1 MAHTLI
7 TFLGN
12 VPHDKGGSYGTTTY
26 EVEQQQFSCQFLGL
40 GLARTL
46 KIPRIRILGTSGS
59 MWDVLID
66 QLGATTD
73 ASAWVDLSEAV
84 RHDQVTQERL
94 EQFEQ
99 ELNQS
104 QSEHVFELRLLP
116 YGFDEGK
123 QVDILDALS
132 AGLDRCGQEVTLDI
146 THGMRHLPVLGMLSM
161 IYLQSIGK
169 ATVRSIFYGMFDRKS
184 PVNPVVNLSGLLHIQ
199 EWIKCLDQFDKDGD
213 YSVFSP
219 LLQRDGLRG
228 DLLEEAAFLERIG
241 NLALA
246 QQKLNTFWQAEARPQ
261 TPATIM
267 FFPQLRERLE
277 WRRSGRRSEWE
288 RKLGVQYLGRKDY
301 LRSVIF
307 CYESRISAQVEQDGG
322 DANNFALDREE
333 AERALELDAR
343 ESRLEPGSARN
354 FYPLKYLRNQLAHG
368 IRARTDSASWIQAET
383 AKFVTSLAS
392 NEKKLHQ
399 WLSDALRGA

>member
-12 VPHDKGGSYGTTTY
+12 VPHDKGGSYDLTTY
-26 EVEQQQFSCQFLGL
+26 EVEQQQFRCQFLGL
-40 GLARTL
+40 GLAQTL

-84 RHDQVTQERL
+84 RHDQVTQAL
-94 EQFEQ
+94 LQQFER

-104 QSEHVFELRLLP
+104 QSEHVYELRLLP
-116 YGFDEGK
+116 YGFEEDK
-123 QVDILDALS
+123 QVEILDALS
-132 AGLDRCGQEVTLDI
+132 AGLDSKGQEVTLDI

-169 ATVRSIFYGMFDRKS
+169 ATVRNIFYGVFDRKK
-184 PVNPVVNLSGLLHIQ
+184 PVNPVVNLAGLLHIQ

-219 LLQRDGLRG
+219 LLQRDGLPG
-228 DLLEEAAFLERIG
+228 QLLEEAAFLERIG
-241 NLALA
+241 NLSLA
-246 QQKLNTFWQAEARPQ
+246 QQKLNTFWQTEARPQ
-261 TPATIM
+261 TPASIM

-277 WRRSGRRSEWE
+277 WRRSVKRSEWE
-288 RKLGVQYLGRKDY
+288 RKLGIQFLGRKDY

-307 CYESRISAQVEQDGG
+307 CYESRISAEVEKAGG
-322 DANNFALDREE
+322 DANKFELHREE
-333 AERALELDAR
+333 AERALEA
-343 ESRLEPGSARN
+343 ESRDSRLDVKSARN

-368 IRARTDSASWIQAET
+368 IRARTESASWIQAET
-383 AKFVTSLAS
+383 AKFVTSLS
-392 NEKKLHQ
+392 KNEKNLHQ
-399 WLSDALRGA
+399 WLSDALKVA